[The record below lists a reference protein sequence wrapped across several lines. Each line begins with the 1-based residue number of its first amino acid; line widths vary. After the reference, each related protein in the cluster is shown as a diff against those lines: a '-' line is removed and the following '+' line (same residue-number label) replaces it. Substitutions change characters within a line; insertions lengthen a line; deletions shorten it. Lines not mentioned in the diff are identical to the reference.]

1 MAKLIEALALAG
13 SRKTDGSPNASGK
26 VWAYVMGTSTAA
38 TLYSDRGGDAVIAQP
53 VVLDAAGRATLYVN
67 RAVTLR
73 VETAAGLSLGE
84 IDFQDAAGVVV
95 VENAGFTGTLE
106 DGSQGAGGET
116 DLDAILTS
124 ALVSFGGTDFKL
136 RPTGGTTLRNVKDF
150 LSEIWVSVKDYG
162 AFGDATHDDTAA
174 IQAAV
179 NHVIALEGGFVYYP
193 PGDYH
198 ISAYIVNSS
207 AVSVSMRGAGGATQ
221 ITNTATTTGVFRFTG
236 GSGGFEIAQLYID
249 HTSSSSGVA
258 ISIAGTGGYDISIHD
273 IECRHH
279 NVGIDAPNATQKLD
293 LTRVYVDASTNAN
306 CRAVRM
312 TGSSILTTM
321 RSCKLYGEIGVEL
334 KAGSYNGVQ
343 ILGNYID
350 GSTTAIL
357 LASVSTG
364 LSPISIIGNTLS
376 SVTKKLTIS
385 GTVPWLYEFGNGI
398 DSSSVTAP
406 NNVTLTPDWTDGNVY
421 RVNCTGA
428 GKTII
433 LAPPTPTPVRRGFR
447 MTLRLYNNN
456 AGVTTWDVTGGGYA
470 ISTPSTTAGLTNEI
484 VVEYDLDR
492 LLWVAISQLTHA

>member
-13 SRKTDGSPNASGK
+13 SRKSDGTPNASGR
-26 VWAYVMGTSTAA
+26 VYAYVMGTSTLAP
-38 TLYSDRGGDAVIAQP
+38 LYYDRTGTSRASQP
-53 VVLDAAGRATLYVN
+53 VTLDAAGRTTLYVN
-67 RAVTLR
+67 QAVTLR

-95 VENAGFTGTLE
+95 VENEGFTGTLA

-136 RPTGGTTLRNVKDF
+136 QPTGGTTLRNVKDF

-193 PGDYH
+193 PGNYH
-198 ISAYIVNSS
+198 ISAPIVNSS
-207 AVSVSMRGAGGATQ
+207 AIGVSMRGAGGATQ
-221 ITNTATTTGVFRFTG
+221 ITNTATTTGVFSFTG

-293 LTRVYVDASTNAN
+293 ITRVYIDASISAN

-312 TGSSILTTM
+312 TASSILTTI

-334 KAGSYNGVQ
+334 KAGNYNGVH
-343 ILGNYID
+343 ILGNFIS
-350 GSTTAIL
+350 STTSAIL

-364 LSPISIIGNTLS
+364 SSYPISIIGNTLIG
-376 SVTKKLTIS
+376 TKRLTIS

-398 DSSSVTAP
+398 DSFSVTAP
-406 NNVTLTPDWTDGNVY
+406 NNITLTPDWTDGNVY

-428 GKTII
+428 GKTIT
-433 LAPPTPTPVRRGFR
+433 LNPPTPTPVRRGFR

-456 AGVTTWDVTGGGYA
+456 GGVTTWDVTGGGYA
-470 ISTPSTTAGLTNEI
+470 ISTPSTTAGFTNEI

-492 LLWVAISQLTHA
+492 LLWVAISQVTHV